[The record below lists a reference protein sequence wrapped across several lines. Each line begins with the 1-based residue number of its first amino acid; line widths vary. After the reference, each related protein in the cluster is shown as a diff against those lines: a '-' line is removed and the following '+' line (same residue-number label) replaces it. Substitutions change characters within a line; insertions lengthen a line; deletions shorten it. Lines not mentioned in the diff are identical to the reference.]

1 MLVIGKIIRKM
12 DLVFSISKMGI
23 NIKEVGLIIKD
34 MVKELFGFVIPKI
47 NLGGSILEIGK
58 MIRKKEEV
66 PCSTKLAIGMME
78 CGWIV
83 NPMEKGE

>member
-12 DLVFSISKMGI
+12 DLVFSISKMAI
-23 NIKEVGLIIKD
+23 SIKEAGLIIKG

-47 NLGGSILEIGK
+47 NFGGSILGIGK

-66 PCSTKLAIGMME
+66 PCSTKLVTGMME

-83 NPMEKGE
+83 NPMEKAE